1 MLAEMDVSYSD
12 LTNAQA
18 VQLVGLAVGCIVV
31 IPCSQKYG
39 RRSTYIFSTAVL
51 AGVTWWAAYMR
62 TNSEVMV
69 TSVLFGLAGA
79 PNEAVVQMTVRISPP
94 HPSFF
99 LLFRLP
105 ADDSRIRS
113 QTCSS
118 CTSEPPPTRYTFSQS

>member
-18 VQLVGLAVGCIVV
+18 VQLVGLAVGCIIV

-62 TNSEVMV
+62 TNAEVMI

-79 PNEAVVQMTVRISPP
+79 PNEAVVQMTVRSSPP
-94 HPSFF
+94 YRPFF

-105 ADDSRIRS
+105 ADDSRTRS

-118 CTSEPPPTRYTFSQS
+118 CTSEPQQTRYTFSQS

>member
-39 RRSTYIFSTAVL
+39 RRSTYIFSTATL

-62 TNSEVMV
+62 TNAEVMV
-69 TSVLFGLAGA
+69 TSLLLGLAGA
-79 PNEAVVQMTVRISPP
+79 PNEAVVQMTVRKTPP
-94 HPSFF
+94 
-99 LLFRLP
+99 R
-105 ADDSRIRS
+105 
-113 QTCSS
+113 QTFYFAS
-118 CTSEPPPTRYTFSQS
+118 